1 MKQPSCK
8 AILVLVLLLH
18 LSGTPAAALQPAAP
32 AVLDEPLTRVVL
44 IEEKAPGPHFIYVEE
59 RAFRMSPDAV
69 LEDTN
74 GNPLTLE
81 GLPVPCTARI
91 TFYLY
96 GGNRYPYV
104 TRLTLLN

>member
-1 MKQPSCK
+1 MKHPSCK
-8 AILVLVLLLH
+8 TILALALLLH
-18 LSGTPAAALQPAAP
+18 LSGAPATALQPAAP
-32 AVLDEPLTRVVL
+32 PVLEEPLTRVVL

-69 LEDTN
+69 MEDVN

-81 GLPVPCTARI
+81 ALPVPCRARI